1 MKNKKETILLVILLI
16 IQTIIYV
23 YVASN
28 KPYLHIDEGY
38 SFGLTNYDQV
48 EIMDNADFFD
58 TWHTKDYFEDYLAV
72 QEGEKWDFTPV
83 YENQKNDVHPP
94 LYYLLL
100 RIFMEFTSGHYTPWP
115 GFILNIIIYAFVTI
129 FMYLILK
136 ELFKND
142 DSANIK
148 SMILAFISSITLAS
162 ISNVIYI
169 RMYALLTLEVLIT
182 TFLHIKLLKS
192 DKINAKILILI
203 GVSVLAGVLTHY
215 YYLLYLA
222 PLYLVF
228 LIKYIK
234 QKQYKKL
241 LYYTLTLIIAGVVS
255 LVIFPYSIQHMFF
268 SYRGQGVMDN
278 LHDSTQILTN
288 LGQQIATLNY
298 YTFNKLTLVII
309 LLIIGI
315 WICNKIRKKANFK
328 LDREKKDILVMIS
341 IPTIFY
347 FLITSIASPWRV
359 LRYMVAVSGLIFILV
374 IYCLYKQLKNGFSS
388 KVTNIVIT
396 MIFCSILIS
405 PFVLKLEPELLYAD
419 RKEFVQEISG
429 ELKNIPTIYLFDSSQ
444 NRLFDD
450 ILVFSMV
457 DNSYIA
463 KDIEYTEENIQKIFE
478 NKALS
483 NGVIIL
489 LDQGE
494 KTDEIINTVKNALD
508 LEDSRY
514 LQRLT
519 SCDVYYVY

>member
-1 MKNKKETILLVILLI
+1 
-16 IQTIIYV
+16 
-23 YVASN
+23 
-28 KPYLHIDEGY
+28 
-38 SFGLTNYDQV
+38 
-48 EIMDNADFFD
+48 
-58 TWHTKDYFEDYLAV
+58 
-72 QEGEKWDFTPV
+72 
-83 YENQKNDVHPP
+83 
-94 LYYLLL
+94 
-100 RIFMEFTSGHYTPWP
+100 
-115 GFILNIIIYAFVTI
+115 
-129 FMYLILK
+129 
-136 ELFKND
+136 
-142 DSANIK
+142 
-148 SMILAFISSITLAS
+148 
-162 ISNVIYI
+162 
-169 RMYALLTLEVLIT
+169 
-182 TFLHIKLLKS
+182 
-192 DKINAKILILI
+192 
-203 GVSVLAGVLTHY
+203 
-215 YYLLYLA
+215 
-222 PLYLVF
+222 
-228 LIKYIK
+228 
-234 QKQYKKL
+234 
-241 LYYTLTLIIAGVVS
+241 
-255 LVIFPYSIQHMFF
+255 
-268 SYRGQGVMDN
+268 MDN

-309 LLIIGI
+309 FLIIGV
-315 WICNKIRKKANFK
+315 WICNKIRKKSNFK
-328 LDREKKDILVMIS
+328 LEKEKKDILIMIS

-359 LRYMVAVSGLIFILV
+359 LRYMVAVSGLIFILA

-396 MIFCSILIS
+396 IVFCAILIS

-429 ELKNIPTIYLFDSSQ
+429 ELKNVPTIYLFDSSQ

-463 KDIEYTEENIQKIFE
+463 KDIEYTEENIQKIFAD
-478 NKALS
+478 KDVS

-494 KTDEIINTVKNALD
+494 KTDGIINTVKNALD

>member
-309 LLIIGI
+309 FLIIGV
-315 WICNKIRKKANFK
+315 WICNKIRKKSNFK
-328 LDREKKDILVMIS
+328 LEKEKKDILIMIS

>member
-1 MKNKKETILLVILLI
+1 MKNKKEIILLVILLI
-16 IQTIIYV
+16 IQTIIFV

-38 SFGLTNYDQV
+38 SFGLTNYDKV
-48 EIMDNADFFD
+48 EIMDNEDFFD

-72 QEGEKWDFTPV
+72 QEDEKWDFTPV

-100 RIFMEFTSGHYTPWP
+100 RICMEFTSGHYTPWP
-115 GFILNIIIYAFVTI
+115 GFVLNIIVYLFVTI

-136 ELFKND
+136 ELFKD
-142 DSANIK
+142 DEYASIK
-148 SMILAFISSITLAS
+148 SMVLAFVASITLAS

-182 TFLHIKLLKS
+182 TYLHIKLLKR
-192 DKINAKILILI
+192 DKINLKLLIFI
-203 GVSVLAGVLTHY
+203 GISTLAGVLTHY

-241 LYYTLTLIIAGVVS
+241 LFYTLTLIIAGVVS
-255 LVIFPYSIQHMFF
+255 LLIFPYSIEHMFF

-278 LHDSTQILTN
+278 LHDSNQILTN
-288 LGQQIATLNY
+288 LGQQIVTLNY
-298 YTFNKLTLVII
+298 YTFNKLTLVIAI
-309 LLIIGI
+309 LIIGI
-315 WICNKIRKKANFK
+315 WLCNKIRKKANFK
-328 LDREKKDILVMIS
+328 LEKNKKEILLMIS
-341 IPTIFY
+341 IPTIFF

-359 LRYMVAVSGLIFILV
+359 LRYMVAVSGLIFVLA
-374 IYCLYKQLKNGFSS
+374 IYWLYKELKNGFSN

-396 MIFCSILIS
+396 IVLGAILIS
-405 PFVLKLEPELLYAD
+405 PFILKLEPELLYAD
-419 RKEFVQEISG
+419 RKDFVQEISG
-429 ELKNIPTIYLFDSSQ
+429 ELKNVPTIYLFDSSQ

-463 KDIEYTEENIQKIFE
+463 KDIEYTEENIKKIFAD
-478 NKALS
+478 KDVS

-489 LDQGE
+489 LDQGD
-494 KTDEIINTVKNALD
+494 KTDGIINTVKNALN

>member
-38 SFGLTNYDQV
+38 SFGLTNYNQV
-48 EIMDNADFFD
+48 EIMDNEDFFD

-72 QEGEKWDFTPV
+72 QEDEKWDFTPV

-100 RIFMEFTSGHYTPWP
+100 RIFMEFTIGHYTPWT

-148 SMILAFISSITLAS
+148 SMILAFIASITLAS

-169 RMYALLTLEVLIT
+169 RMYALLALEVLIT

-192 DKINAKILILI
+192 DKISAKLLILI

-234 QKQYKKL
+234 EKQYKKL

-255 LVIFPYSIQHMFF
+255 LLIFPYSIQHMFF

-396 MIFCSILIS
+396 MIFCAILIS
-405 PFVLKLEPELLYAD
+405 PFGLKLEPELLYAD

>member
-1 MKNKKETILLVILLI
+1 MKNKKEIILLVILLI
-16 IQTIIYV
+16 IQTILFV

-38 SFGLTNYDQV
+38 SFGLTNYDKV

-58 TWHTKDYFEDYLAV
+58 TWHSKDYFEDYLAV
-72 QEGEKWDFTPV
+72 QEDEKWDFSPV

-100 RIFMEFTSGHYTPWP
+100 RICMEFTSGHYTPWP
-115 GFILNIIIYAFVTI
+115 GFILNIIIYIFVTI

-136 ELFKND
+136 GLFKND
-142 DSANIK
+142 NSANIK
-148 SMILAFISSITLAS
+148 AMILAFISSITLAS

-192 DKINAKILILI
+192 EKIDTKLLIPI
-203 GVSVLAGVLTHY
+203 GVLVLAGVLTHY

-228 LIKYIK
+228 LVKYIK

-255 LVIFPYSIQHMFF
+255 LLIFPYSIEHMFF
-268 SYRGQGVMDN
+268 SYRGQGVMNN
-278 LHDSTQILTN
+278 LHDSNQILTN
-288 LGQQIATLNY
+288 LGQQIVTLNY

-309 LLIIGI
+309 FLIIGV
-315 WICNKIRKKANFK
+315 WICNKIRKKSNFK
-328 LDREKKDILVMIS
+328 LDKEQKDILIMIS
-341 IPTIFY
+341 IPTIIY

-359 LRYMVAVSGLIFILV
+359 LRYMVAVSGLIFVLA
-374 IYCLYKQLKNGFSS
+374 IYWLYKNLRNGFSS
-388 KVTNIVIT
+388 KVTNIIIT
-396 MIFCSILIS
+396 IIFCAILIS

-419 RKEFVQEISG
+419 RKEFVQKISG
-429 ELKNIPTIYLFDSSQ
+429 ELKNVPIIYLFDSSQ

-457 DNSYIA
+457 YNSYIA
-463 KDIEYTEENIQKIFE
+463 KDIEYTEENIQEIF
-478 NKALS
+478 KDKDLA
-483 NGVIIL
+483 NGTIIL

-494 KTDEIINTVKNALD
+494 KTDRIINTIKEALN
-508 LEDSRY
+508 LEKTEY

>member
-1 MKNKKETILLVILLI
+1 MRNKKEIILLVILLI

-48 EIMDNADFFD
+48 EIMDNEDFFD
-58 TWHTKDYFEDYLAV
+58 TWHSKEYFEDYLAV
-72 QEGEKWDFTPV
+72 QEDEKWDFTPV

-100 RIFMEFTSGHYTPWP
+100 RICMEFTSGHYTPWP

-148 SMILAFISSITLAS
+148 AMVLAFIASITLAS

-192 DKINAKILILI
+192 DKINAKILIFI
-203 GVSVLAGVLTHY
+203 GISVLAGVLTHY

-234 QKQYKKL
+234 QKQYKKI
-241 LYYTLTLIIAGVVS
+241 LYYTLILIIAGIVS
-255 LVIFPYSIQHMFF
+255 LLIFPYSIQHMFF

-278 LHDSTQILTN
+278 FHDSSQILTN

-298 YTFNKLTLVII
+298 YTFNKLTLPII
-309 LLIIGI
+309 LLIIGV
-315 WICNKIRKKANFK
+315 WSCNKIRKKANFK
-328 LDREKKDILVMIS
+328 LDREKKEILIMFS
-341 IPTIFY
+341 IPTLFY
-347 FLITSIASPWRV
+347 FLITSVASPWRV
-359 LRYMVAVSGLIFILV
+359 LRYMVAVSGLIFILA
-374 IYCLYKQLKNGFSS
+374 IYCLYKQLKNGFSN

-396 MIFCSILIS
+396 MTFCAILIS

-429 ELKNIPTIYLFDSSQ
+429 ELKNVPTIYLFDSSQ

-457 DNSYIA
+457 DNSYMA

-489 LDQGE
+489 LNQGE
-494 KTDEIINTVKNALD
+494 KTDEIIKTVKSALN
-508 LEDSRY
+508 LEDSKH
-514 LQRLT
+514 LQKLT